1 MIQAAVES
9 FGSVDIVVAN
19 AGAFLPCKAAAAS
32 NTCVNK
38 HDAIMRALCA

>member
-32 NTCVNK
+32 NTYL
-38 HDAIMRALCA
+38 HEFT